1 MSDFEPVQID
11 FIYGGNTETE
21 GKKIGQSLGTI
32 ADASK
37 KAQADVTKAAAAQAT
52 VIKQIEADIKGLES
66 RLSKAAPGNA
76 KMMLTQ
82 ELNAA
87 KRALDEEK
95 AALNEVNASI
105 EQTAQK
111 HTRLRTQV
119 MEAKEALARLEMQGK
134 RNTPEYN
141 AMAAEL
147 GRLNDQMGDTAAQ
160 ARILADDQKGFRA
173 VASGV
178 SGMAGA
184 LSAAT
189 GAAALFGAENE
200 ELTRIQT
207 RLQAVMA
214 ISIGIQQVSETL
226 NKDSYFSVVLLTKAK
241 NMWAAANLKVA
252 TTLGITAAAS
262 KALMMTG
269 IGVLIVGVVALVSW
283 FDKYNKKLE
292 ETNKAEKEKAEFQAE
307 LKKQIA
313 DGYAKEQASIS
324 AMRSSLNSENVSRNS
339 KLEIIK
345 KLKEQIPGYTAELDN
360 EGNVIR
366 ENKKAID
373 EYMKSLEK
381 SLRLRAAEKEMEAI
395 YAKRFELEKLVV
407 PDEQPGGKFAVKS
420 STMTPEQKFKK
431 QISDGAKA
439 GIAELDAQLQKV
451 KQRIESGGLFDAGK
465 GASVKETVA
474 KEVYDAEAA
483 ITDLILNI
491 RAKRVKLEIDQQT
504 DSLQKRLNA
513 IRLERDEEIRAIDG
527 KEKDI
532 VDAYN
537 KNKKGEKGFVAKTSL
552 SQIDPQLAEQLAK
565 EKSRISNTYQ
575 QKEVT
580 ETEKY
585 QQEISDIVFK
595 YADERTQI
603 AYNYNKDIAE
613 ARKRGLNA
621 WADEME
627 AEKQARISSVSKSL
641 IEESELYKVA
651 ADDKLQISEEM
662 TRRLIADI
670 QRRVDAEVAAGKMTV
685 DDANKI
691 MAEVRKAR
699 NQLNTDGQNPFANL
713 RNAISNNTT
722 AGNAYKQALSDPTK
736 TTAELAKLESEAKKA
751 ASSVAATSAAALQGV
766 QAILQETFGALD
778 QLGLLTEEEKKDADN
793 IIGMVGGAANIAMG
807 IATGNPMAIIQGSIQ
822 LLTNAFQYFDFKAKE
837 IAKRQKEAKQNL
849 DDLTR
854 AYEKLQRAVDK
865 ALGTDIYSAQRA
877 QIANLQKQI
886 AEYYTLIE
894 QERKKKKK
902 KQDEEQ
908 IKEWQD
914 EIEKLKAQT
923 GDITSAIAESLAQTN
938 VKDLASQLSDA
949 LVSAFQSG
957 EKAAMAM
964 GNVVNDVIK
973 NAVIN
978 ALKLKILDKMLAP
991 AIDQFAADVESGGE
1005 LTGSEADKFRNT
1017 VTAAGEAY
1025 FKALN
1030 EANTAL
1036 GGIFTNSS
1044 TAAGI
1049 KGDVAKMTEET
1060 GSALVGQI
1068 TAMRLNIV
1076 AMLANNKDGIDI
1088 MARQLAA
1095 LEEIRTNTRRLD
1107 RIDET
1112 LYYIK
1117 LNGVKVQ

>member
-11 FIYGGNTETE
+11 FMYGGNTGTE
-21 GKKIGQSLGTI
+21 GKKIEQSLGKIT
-32 ADASK
+32 DASK
-37 KAQADVTKAAAAQAT
+37 KAQADVTKTAAAQAA
-52 VIKQIEADIKGLES
+52 VIKQIEADIKGLENQ
-66 RLSKAAPGNA
+66 LSKAAPGNA
-76 KMMLTQ
+76 KMQLIA

-87 KRALDEEK
+87 KRALGEEK
-95 AALNEVNASI
+95 AALNDVNASI
-105 EQTAQK
+105 ENTAQK

-141 AMAAEL
+141 AMAEEL
-147 GRLNDQMGDTAAQ
+147 GSLTDQMGDTAAQ

-241 NMWAAANLKVA
+241 EMWAAANLKVA
-252 TTLGITAAAS
+252 TTLGITAGAS
-262 KALMMTG
+262 KALMVTG
-269 IGVLIVGVVALVSW
+269 IGVLIVGAIALVSW

-345 KLKEQIPGYTAELDN
+345 KLKDQIPGYTAELDN

-373 EYMKSLEK
+373 EYMISLEK

-395 YAKRFELEKLVV
+395 YSKRFELEKLVL
-407 PDEQPGGKFAVKS
+407 PDDTKS
-420 STMTPEQKFKK
+420 GPFSIKSANLSPEEKWKK
-431 QISDGAKA
+431 QLSDGAKA
-439 GIAELDAQLQKV
+439 GISELDKQLQVIKN
-451 KQRIESGGLFDAGK
+451 KIESGGLVAPAAGDK
-465 GASVKETVA
+465 AV
-474 KEVYDAEAA
+474 KEVYDAETA

-537 KNKKGEKGFVAKTSL
+537 KNKKGEKGFTAKTSL

-565 EKSRISNTYQ
+565 EKSRITNTYQ

-603 AYNYNKDIAE
+603 AYNYNKDIEE
-613 ARKRGLNA
+613 ARKLGLNA

-627 AEKQARISSVSKSL
+627 AEKQARISSVSKGL

-662 TRRLIADI
+662 TRRLIDDI

-691 MAEVRKAR
+691 MADVRKAR

-722 AGNAYKQALSDPTK
+722 AGNAYKQALSDPAK

-751 ASSVAATSAAALQGV
+751 ATSVASTAGAALQGV
-766 QAILQETFGALD
+766 QAILQETVGALD

-837 IAKRQKEAKQNL
+837 IAKRQKEAKANL

-902 KQDEEQ
+902 KQDEDQ
-908 IKEWQD
+908 IKEWED

-923 GDITSAIAESLAQTN
+923 GDITGAIAESLAQTN

-957 EKAAMAM
+957 ESAAVAM

-978 ALKLKILDKMLAP
+978 ALKLKILDTMLSP
-991 AIDQFAADVESGGE
+991 AIEQFAADVESGGE
-1005 LTGSEADKFRNT
+1005 LTGSEAEKFRNT

-1036 GGIFTNSS
+1036 GGIFTQSS
-1044 TAAGI
+1044 TATGI

-1068 TAMRLNIV
+1068 TAMRLHIV
-1076 AMLANNKDGIDI
+1076 ALLANNKDGIDI